1 MKNLERQKTEVIDPE
16 TGEIT
21 IQELVLPAWM
31 SAAHAELMRKRFISG
46 TPHEERVKSSLVLG
60 GNSKLYAN
68 STLLEKNQAKN
79 ALTTNALF
87 QKKFK
92 NLVRNE
98 KAISSKFRKIKTE
111 KYNFYPTDDH
121 SVADKRM
128 RFLTIVH
135 SVSALNKDAAM
146 IDVQELIK
154 EFNKC
159 LKKSSGISCYAVVEV
174 EVISFRNMKAAK
186 EYELRESSKVEY
198 IFDKY
203 KEKEQRKL
211 INYEILGAHLGD
223 EVLNGE
229 QGQLCIHLH
238 GLIVGKNRTKLD
250 DFLKILKSNKNWK
263 SGSRRIQMEK
273 FSRQCRGKDKPVS
286 LSLQHISRYIFKGG
300 CILNEGKPHLHYK
313 ISCGNDILT
322 TYEEYF
328 NIEPLFDEFYECNE
342 FNEFDSIDFAYS
354 KNKYAIDFL
363 SLSNL
368 EINVLN
374 EVNDAMV
381 NLNDGKTGHIIKIG
395 YW

>member
-1 MKNLERQKTEVIDPE
+1 MKKIERQKTEVIDPE

-21 IQELVLPAWM
+21 IQESVLPIWLID
-31 SAAHAELMRKRFISG
+31 AHDEVMRKRFINR
-46 TPHEERVKSSLVLG
+46 TPHEDRVKNSLVLG
-60 GNSKLYAN
+60 RNSKLYAD

-79 ALTTNALF
+79 ALMVNALF

-98 KAISSKFRKIKTE
+98 KAISSKFNKIKTE
-111 KYNFYPTDDH
+111 KNNHYPTDDH

-128 RFLTIVH
+128 RLLTIVH

-159 LKKSSGISCYAVVEV
+159 VKKASGISCYAVVEV
-174 EVISFRNMKAAK
+174 EVISYRNMKAAK
-186 EYELRESSKVEY
+186 EYELKESTKVES
-198 IFDKY
+198 ISDKY
-203 KEKEQRKL
+203 KETEHRKL

-238 GLIVGKNRTKLD
+238 GLIVGKDRTKLD

-263 SGSRRIQMEK
+263 AGSRRIQMDK
-273 FSRQCRGKDKPVS
+273 FNDQYLNENKPVS
-286 LSLQHISRYIFKGG
+286 LSLQHISRYMFKGG

-313 ISCGNDILT
+313 IPYGNDKLT
-322 TYEEYF
+322 TYEEYL
-328 NIEPLFDEFYECNE
+328 NIESLFDESDK
-342 FNEFDSIDFAYS
+342 FDKPDEPDFVFP
-354 KNKYAIDFL
+354 NKKYTTDLL
-363 SLSNL
+363 SLSRL
-368 EINVLN
+368 EINVLS

-381 NLNDGKTGHIIKIG
+381 NLNNTKTGHVIKIG
-395 YW
+395 HW